1 MSAQGTCRIRMLGV
15 HALRMNSK
23 RKLCKCENRTVAW
36 RAHPSR
42 YQGPTTHLA
51 PRFRFSN
58 QVRVRFHPPRRT
70 RTRPRTL
77 PPTPHVHPATYTA
90 CAPCRLQRLCT
101 LPPTTHVHPA
111 AYSACAPCRLHSLC
125 TLPLTLVLEFD
136 LNHLTDGAVCYP
148 AAPISKQSAHQSAN
162 NQRTVNE

>member
-1 MSAQGTCRIRMLGV
+1 MLGV

-90 CAPCRLQRLCT
+90 CAPCHLHRMCTLPPTTPVHPAAYNACAPCRLQRLCT
-101 LPPTTHVHPA
+101 LPPTTPVHPA
-111 AYSACAPCRLHSLC
+111 AYNACAPCRLLCMC
-125 TLPLTLVLEFD
+125 TLPPTQPVHPATYL
-136 LNHLTDGAVCYP
+136 GA
-148 AAPISKQSAHQSAN
+148 
-162 NQRTVNE
+162 